1 MSCPRRSCTCG
12 GPQRESYLSFPPSSR
27 TSLLL
32 CRDRPLA
39 PIQTQRNAT
48 QPKQRDATRPNHHP
62 FWSQPS
68 PTQPVLSQSEARKA
82 RAATEGAS
90 NLVSVPRVPAG
101 WSLPG
106 DPRSSS
112 RTGPAPD
119 ARPHP
124 VSTLAAHL
132 PWLPTQSGRTND
144 LCLRDSPGLLP
155 RQSLPACLSACLP
168 FCLFACLPD
177 FLPARTQTRSTI
189 HTRPNKAHLL
199 ILVLSCPALPC
210 LDPASHFCT
219 LHAAPRRA
227 TCPAYLSRAP
237 RYTQSHS
244 PTVHGQPPRG
254 RPCPAHTPC
263 PH

>member
-1 MSCPRRSCTCG
+1 MRWTTE
-12 GPQRESYLSFPPSSR
+12 RERATYPSLPPPVPPSSSVE
-27 TSLLL
+27 TGHWHQ
-32 CRDRPLA
+32 PK
-39 PIQTQRNAT
+39 RNAT
-48 QPKQRDATRPNHHP
+48 QRNQSNATQRDATRPNHHP
-62 FWSQPS
+62 VWSQPS

-101 WSLPG
+101 RSLPG

-124 VSTLAAHL
+124 VSTLAAH
-132 PWLPTQSGRTND
+132 LPTQSGRTND